1 MIRTIQTIKNFGV
14 FSDFRWPTGL
24 TEFKKYNLLYGWNY
38 SGKTTLSRIFRAF
51 EQRQAHPDFAGAQL
65 QLRMDDGALHDI
77 SSPGSVPPLRVFN
90 SDFVRDNLSFEIG
103 SATPILVL
111 GAEDISKRDRLKE
124 TRIERDALQT
134 TVEANRKAKQEKQSA
149 IERALTNSARDLI
162 KNPLAI
168 PNYDRTRFEPKV
180 AECKGDP
187 DKHILSEDS
196 LRSDLAVYQSR
207 EKKPALRLKVARLS
221 SLSRLRDET
230 ASLLIATVGESN
242 PILRLKDNPEVE
254 HWVDKGR
261 PLHDRQTVCQF
272 CGQVLPPDLLSRLRQ
287 HFSAE
292 YENLMAA
299 TRGLAAT
306 LRKAGEERVECDHKS
321 DFYPEFGERFAEE
334 KNRLDVL
341 INARTSALLLLADA
355 LDRKQTSAFTSVDC
369 PEVEDNGAAIA
380 STVDAINTFI
390 SEHNKRTEAFE
401 QRRADAFGQIERHY
415 AALFVRDREYVKQLE
430 EMQSLDTTIGLQTE
444 QIGDLTEQ
452 IHRLEESLSQDAK
465 GAQRINE
472 LLAAYFGKADL
483 RIDVSADRRFEIVRG
498 NAVAKNL
505 SEGEKTAI
513 AFAYFITRVHD
524 GRVPLSESTVVVD
537 DPVSSLD
544 ANHLFNTYALVKTR
558 LAGCRQLFI
567 LTHSFEFY
575 NLIREWVLE
584 DEKKRKDKPQ
594 NNWKTWSVLLVRR
607 VDNET
612 AVIEEIPRELLTFK
626 SEYHYLF
633 SKLYRFDSAGSC
645 FDDLLSLPNV
655 IRRFMEAFGGIMIPL
670 STGLGGKME
679 RLFSN
684 EIERERVWKFINHY
698 SHNTTITRSL
708 TIPDTSECK
717 AVVEACLEAV
727 RNWDA
732 QYFAD
737 LESEVGPEENRDKVE
752 RVLTST
758 AVPE

>member
-24 TEFKKYNLLYGWNY
+24 TEFKKRNLLYGWNY

-65 QLRMDDGALHDI
+65 QLRMDDGAVHDL
-77 SSPGSVPPLRVFN
+77 SSPDSVPPLRVFN
-90 SDFVRDNLSFEIG
+90 SDFVRDNLSFETG

-111 GAEDISKRDRLKE
+111 GAEDISKRDTLKE
-124 TRIERDALQT
+124 KLIERDALR
-134 TVEANRKAKQEKQSA
+134 TVMAADRKAKQEKQFA

-162 KNPLAI
+162 KNPLAV
-168 PNYDRTRFEPKV
+168 PNYDRKRFEPKV

-187 DKHILSEDS
+187 DKHILSEDTF
-196 LRSDLAVYQSR
+196 RDVQAVYQSR
-207 EKKPALRLKVARLS
+207 EKKPALRPKVARLS
-221 SLSRLRDET
+221 SLSRLGDET
-230 ASLLIATVGESN
+230 ASLLIATVAANN
-242 PILRLKDNPEVE
+242 PILRLKDDPEVE
-254 HWVDKGR
+254 HWVDEGR
-261 PLHDRQTVCQF
+261 RLHDQQTVCQF

-292 YENLMAA
+292 YENLKAA
-299 TRGLAAT
+299 TRELAAT

-334 KNRLDVL
+334 KKRLDVL
-341 INARTSALLLLADA
+341 IDARTSALLLLADA
-355 LDRKQTSAFTSVDC
+355 LDRKQTRAFSSVDC
-369 PEVEDNGAAIA
+369 PEVEDSGAAIA
-380 STVDAINTFI
+380 SAVDAINAFI
-390 SEHNKRTEAFE
+390 SDHNKRTEAFE
-401 QRRADAFGQIERHY
+401 QRRADTFGQIERHY
-415 AALFVRDREYVKQLE
+415 AALFVRDHEYVKRLE
-430 EMQSLDTTIGLQTE
+430 EMESLDKAIGLQTE
-444 QIGDLTEQ
+444 QVGDLTEQ
-452 IHRLEESLSQDAK
+452 IRRLEESLSQDAK

-483 RIDVSADRRFEIVRG
+483 RIDVSVDKRFEIIRG

-558 LAGCRQLFI
+558 LAGCRQLFV

-575 NLIREWVLE
+575 NLLKEWVFE
-584 DEKKRKDKPQ
+584 DEKKKDKPQ
-594 NNWKTWSVLLVRR
+594 NDWKTWSVLLVRR

-612 AVIEEIPRELLTFK
+612 AVIEEIPSELLTFK

-633 SKLYRFDSAGSC
+633 SKLYRLDSAGSY

-670 STGLGGKME
+670 STGLHKKME

-717 AVVEACLEAV
+717 AVVEACLKAV
-727 RNWDA
+727 KNWNA

-737 LESEVGPEENRDKVE
+737 LVSEVNPEEKRDEVE
-752 RVLTST
+752 RGLISF
-758 AVPE
+758 AIPA